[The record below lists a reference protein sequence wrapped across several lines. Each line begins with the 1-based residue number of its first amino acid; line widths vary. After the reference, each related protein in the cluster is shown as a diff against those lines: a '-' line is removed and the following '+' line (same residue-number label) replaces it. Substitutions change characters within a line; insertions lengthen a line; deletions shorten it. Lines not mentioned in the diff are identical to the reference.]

1 MNSLFNFKIGVMG
14 LVEQEWIA
22 TLSTIN
28 FDDVIYESY
37 VDCCKRIAE
46 DLRTKDVCSQFWHS

>member
-1 MNSLFNFKIGVMG
+1 MINLKIGIMG

-28 FDDVIYESY
+28 FDDIIYESY
-37 VDCCKRIAE
+37 VDCGKRIAE
-46 DLRTKDVCSQFWHS
+46 DLRTKDVCSQYANI

>member
-1 MNSLFNFKIGVMG
+1 MINLKIGIMG

-28 FDDVIYESY
+28 FDDIIYESY
-37 VDCCKRIAE
+37 VDCGKRIAE
-46 DLRTKDVCSQFWHS
+46 DLRTKDVCSQFANI